1 MFVSRAS
8 YPILVSMSLFA
19 AQYKHRKAHI
29 LRYTP
34 SLTEYRKQLNESDV
48 ETALNVFTVGE
59 YGRCWNNF
67 CSRCKALIGSYDAFR
82 SATPVSYKRIV

>member
-34 SLTEYRKQLNESDV
+34 SLTEYRKQLNESDA

-59 YGRCWNNF
+59 YG
-67 CSRCKALIGSYDAFR
+67 RCKALIGSYDAFR